1 MRKII
6 IIAFVIISQMLFSQT
21 YTINNGGNVNACSG
35 TFTIG
40 SHNAG
45 DVFTMTLCDDD
56 PDSTHVSVAYDTW
69 SFGGGDV
76 LNVYDGTDN
85 TYPLLGSFDQSNFQT
100 PWAMTASPSNMTGCL
115 TFEFVSNGG
124 GSTFSGEIH
133 CLFNCQYFNAVIDS
147 TSEQTDTLY
156 TDICQGETVT
166 FYGNGDYMY
175 NGGLYNQSNAQ
186 CTFTWDFGDGTP
198 VQTGQVVTHTFP
210 TGGGYMIDLKL
221 TDQYGCLN
229 RNDIDH
235 RVRVSMTPTWTTG
248 TDTICPGE
256 TVTIGGSAGVG
267 SATAHPPFW
276 DNTPNTVVAG
286 QTYLPDGNGASYQTD
301 LLFDMFGNQTLDS
314 IEMLEGICVN
324 MEHSFI
330 GDLVMQI
337 TCPDGTTVTL
347 ENQAGG
353 GVYLGEPLDYDPSP
367 PGVGWDYC
375 WGPNPTYGEMGVEA
389 SNGTIVTNNSLPSG
403 TYTSAQPLTGLLG
416 CPLNG
421 VWTFTVTDNWSIDDG
436 YIFSW
441 GINFAPWVFP
451 DYWYFQNNIV
461 SYQWDGENI
470 ISYQDSV
477 VTVAPLTEGQVCY
490 DVTVTDDF
498 GCEYSDQTCIEVLA
512 ATDPTCYCETPPT
525 TINFAQP
532 FCAGD
537 NVTFTYSGAADISN
551 SSFDWNFNGG
561 TVISGDVTGP
571 GPIEVS
577 FSNYGTSYTIA
588 LNVTEGICI
597 PADTTYT
604 VNIPSQMNIL
614 IAGTNNLCFGDTSG
628 TIDVTVSGGT
638 LPYSYNW
645 APAQGNIEDLTS
657 LSSGTYSIIVNDA
670 NSCSVS
676 ASYTVTEPPLLT
688 ITNEETTDI
697 LCNGDANG
705 TVKVEVNGGTPT
717 YNFDYGSGSNTTG
730 YFTGLNGGTYTVT
743 IIDQNNCTVISNP
756 LVIYEPPKLTFTS
769 KIVNDILCHGEAN
782 GSIVATV
789 TGGVGNYSYILN
801 GSSQST
807 GSFTNLEEGYYNLIV
822 TDANGCM
829 ISFDTTIVEPSKLIS
844 SIPEEIIIC
853 QGEIATIQSSVTG
866 GTTPY
871 AYHWGHTGL
880 NVDVVN
886 ESPSDDEIYSLYVTD
901 NNNCISPTT
910 HCEVLVSPDVFLN
923 AYSNID
929 SICPGDPVLMT
940 AEPSGGNNQYTII
953 LENDT
958 VSANSVLYP
967 NLTYDYTFTVIDGCG
982 ETATAIVPIFVYPI
996 PPASFYP
1003 DIMEGCQP
1011 LQISFVETS
1020 PDSGQTYLWNFGDG
1034 DPSNIGSDKYPIH
1047 IYQNA
1052 GDFDV
1057 TLTVT
1062 SADGCLNT
1070 LEIFNLIHVY
1080 PKPEAKFI
1088 ADPDVVSIIEPE
1100 VYFNNQSIGGDSY
1113 SWDFGDSDTSSVVNP
1128 THIYP
1133 TNAITDYIVTLIA
1146 TTNRGCVDTVKKT
1159 LKVREEYTFY
1169 APSAFSPD
1177 GDGINDFFICK
1188 GNGIDLDNYYLAIY
1202 DRWGEI
1208 IWETNDL
1215 FEGWNGIAKTHKKVQ
1230 NGLYKWH
1237 VIYKNSDGV
1246 EYKKTGNVTVIY

>member
-133 CLFNCQYFNAVIDS
+133 CLFNCQYFDAVIDS

-166 FYGNGDYMY
+166 FYGSGDYMY

-532 FCAGD
+532 LCAGD

-645 APAQGNIEDLTS
+645 TPAQGNIEDLTS
-657 LSSGTYSIIVNDA
+657 LSSGTYSIVVNDA
-670 NSCSVS
+670 NSCSVT
-676 ASYTVTEPPLLT
+676 ASYTVTGPPLLT

-743 IIDQNNCTVISNP
+743 ITDQNNCTVISNP

-829 ISFDTTIVEPSKLIS
+829 ISFDTTIIEPSKLIS

-982 ETATAIVPIFVYPI
+982 ETASAIVPIFVYPI

-1011 LQISFVETS
+1011 LQISFIETS
-1020 PDSGQTYLWNFGDG
+1020 PDSGQAYLWNFGDE
-1034 DPSNIGSDKYPIH
+1034 DPSNIGSDKYPVH

-1113 SWDFGDSDTSSVVNP
+1113 SWDFGDSDTSSVENP

-1133 TNAITDYIVTLIA
+1133 TNAITDYIVTLIV

-1215 FEGWNGIAKTHKKVQ
+1215 FEGWNGIAKDHKKVQ